1 MDHNRMRIPAHDARI
16 SKHSV
21 QSLRRPSH
29 SCRFSH
35 LACNLIFVLH
45 SGSNGAGILRF
56 VNGGNTAMAIEYK
69 LGRRAM
75 VGLAT
80 LGAIAAAGIAVAADQ
95 PSGRVEMEQHQIS
108 LVISAGWGHGTLT
121 YQGQQHPF
129 SIHGLGVG
137 GLGVSSFTAGGPVFG
152 LQRLE
157 DFPGAFSQLSA
168 GAVAGNDQLP
178 GGLWL
183 ANPHG
188 VKLHL
193 VPHRKGVALSL
204 GADGLLIEFDT

>member
-1 MDHNRMRIPAHDARI
+1 ML
-16 SKHSV
+16 S
-21 QSLRRPSH
+21 
-29 SCRFSH
+29 
-35 LACNLIFVLH
+35 
-45 SGSNGAGILRF
+45 
-56 VNGGNTAMAIEYK
+56 MAVTHK

-80 LGAIAAAGIAVAADQ
+80 FGAVAAAGIAIGAEQ

-121 YQGQQHPF
+121 YQGHQHPF

-137 GLGVSSFTAGGPVFG
+137 GLGFSSFTAGGPVFG

-168 GAVAGNDQLP
+168 GAVAGNEQVP

>member
-1 MDHNRMRIPAHDARI
+1 LGFEYGDNIALDEQR
-16 SKHSV
+16 
-21 QSLRRPSH
+21 
-29 SCRFSH
+29 
-35 LACNLIFVLH
+35 
-45 SGSNGAGILRF
+45 SGCMTMANG
-56 VNGGNTAMAIEYK
+56 
-69 LGRRAM
+69 LGRRA
-75 VGLAT
+75 VVRLAAF
-80 LGAIAAAGIAVAADQ
+80 GAIAATGVAVAAEQ

-121 YQGQQHPF
+121 YQGRQHPF

-152 LQRLE
+152 LARLE
-157 DFPGAFSQLSA
+157 DFPGVFSQLSA
-168 GAVAGNDQLP
+168 GAVAGNDQLK

-193 VPHRKGVALSL
+193 VPHRQGLALTL
-204 GADGLLIEFDT
+204 GGDGLLIEFDT